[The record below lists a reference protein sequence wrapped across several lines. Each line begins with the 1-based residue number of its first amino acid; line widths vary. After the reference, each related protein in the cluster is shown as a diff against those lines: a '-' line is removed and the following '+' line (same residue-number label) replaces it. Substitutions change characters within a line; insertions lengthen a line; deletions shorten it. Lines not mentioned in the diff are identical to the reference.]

1 MNNDIYTT
9 LNDGKY
15 EYTFNSKEGSQ
26 TIKRNGLP
34 WRDETGDNLLLAM
47 AQRIDQLE
55 DEVAELEETLAAERA
70 GDDW

>member
-1 MNNDIYTT
+1 MDNNIYIT

-15 EYTFNSKEGSQ
+15 EYTFNAKEGTQ
-26 TIKRNGLP
+26 VIKRNGQP
-34 WRDETGDNLLLAM
+34 WRDETGDNLLLEM

-55 DEVAELEETLAAERA
+55 DEVAELEEDLAAERA

>member
-1 MNNDIYTT
+1 MDNNIYIT

-15 EYTFNSKEGSQ
+15 EYTFNAKEVAQ
-26 TIKRNGLP
+26 TIKRNGEP

-55 DEVAELEETLAAERA
+55 DEVDDLMELIQSERA
-70 GDDW
+70 GGDW